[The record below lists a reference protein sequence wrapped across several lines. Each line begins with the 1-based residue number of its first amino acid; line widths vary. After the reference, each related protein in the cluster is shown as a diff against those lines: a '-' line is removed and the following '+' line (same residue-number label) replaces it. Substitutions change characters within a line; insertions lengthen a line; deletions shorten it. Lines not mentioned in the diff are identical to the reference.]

1 MAIGIGDNLSKSF
14 AYAKG
19 RLVGNWLD
27 WIILIILCII
37 PIIGW
42 LLFAGFIIRV
52 FRGGDAKLG
61 EWVKM
66 LVDGILA
73 AIIGI
78 IYMIIPII
86 VAFIFGGAAILTTM
100 NPMDPMASM
109 NAVTAGVGIVGII
122 VTVIVAIIFGFMAT
136 MALVRFA
143 KEGSLGAAFQFGEIF
158 KLIGKIGWIHY
169 ILSWIVLGIVMFVI
183 YFIFALLAVVLIGFL
198 LMFIFGPYLEIVCAR
213 YYAQL
218 YETA

>member
-73 AIIGI
+73 VIIGI
-78 IYMIIPII
+78 VYMIIPLI
-86 VAFIFGGAAILTTM
+86 VAFIFGAGAILASV
-100 NPMDPMASM
+100 NPMDPVTTM
-109 NAVTAGVGIVGII
+109 NAVSAGIGLVGII
-122 VTVIVAIIFGFMAT
+122 VTIIVAIIFGFMGT
-136 MALVRFA
+136 MGLVRFA
-143 KEGSLGAAFQFGEIF
+143 KEDSLGAAFQFGEIF
-158 KLIGKIGWIHY
+158 KIIGKIGWLHY

-183 YFIFALLAVVLIGFL
+183 YFIFVLLSVVLIGL
-198 LMFIFGPYLEIVCAR
+198 LLLVIFGPYLEIVTAR